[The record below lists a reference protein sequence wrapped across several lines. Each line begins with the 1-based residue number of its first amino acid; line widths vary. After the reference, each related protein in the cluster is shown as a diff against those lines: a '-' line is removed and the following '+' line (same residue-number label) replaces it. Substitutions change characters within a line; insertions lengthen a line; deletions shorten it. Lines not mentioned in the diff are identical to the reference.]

1 MIFFIKNGILNI
13 ILEKINEIGR
23 KMVRGANLMTLIHA
37 TEKGVD
43 KILADIAFVLPV
55 IQKIRGVWT
64 AIYSDLDN
72 LQNNIIYSFMKK

>member
-1 MIFFIKNGILNI
+1 
-13 ILEKINEIGR
+13 
-23 KMVRGANLMTLIHA
+23 MTLIHA